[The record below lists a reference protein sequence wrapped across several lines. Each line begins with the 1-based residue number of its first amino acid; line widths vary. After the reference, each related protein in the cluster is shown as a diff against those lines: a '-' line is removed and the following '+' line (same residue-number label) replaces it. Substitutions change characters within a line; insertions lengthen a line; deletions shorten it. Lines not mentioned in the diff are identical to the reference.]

1 MKIEVISRMNNPLIN
16 DELLR
21 RGAVYFDTVDSTN
34 IAAKRLARERARHMT
49 MVLADE
55 QTQGRGRRGRSWLS
69 RAGHGAWMTIIVRPD
84 VSPEHAP
91 ELVLVAA
98 VALSDAIT
106 NITGMKASIKWP
118 NDVQLNGKKISG
130 TLLELSVSGVDLD
143 FAVVGVGVN
152 ILGRDFPDDLP
163 DAASLESITGA
174 EYKRT
179 DVVTAFWDAFV
190 RRYDDWAAGGLPAIM
205 PDYKKHSI
213 TIGAQVKA
221 ICPDGEHIGRAI
233 DIAPNGALMLKLDSG
248 EIRHLYAG
256 DVSIR
261 GAL

>member
-1 MKIEVISRMNNPLIN
+1 MSNPLIN
-16 DELLR
+16 DELRR

-34 IAAKRLARERARHMT
+34 IAAKRLAKERALHMT

-69 RAGHGAWMTIIVRPD
+69 RAGRGAWMTIIVRPD
-84 VSPEHAP
+84 VTPEHAP

-106 NITGMKASIKWP
+106 KITGQVAQIKWP
-118 NDVQLNGKKISG
+118 NDVQLRGKKISG
-130 TLLELSVSGVDLD
+130 TLLELSLSGVDLE

-152 ILGRDFPDDLP
+152 ILGTDFPADLP
-163 DAASLESITGA
+163 DAASLESVTGV
-174 EYKRT
+174 EYKRA
-179 DVVTAFWDAFV
+179 DVVTAFWDAFR
-190 RRYDDWAAGGLPAIM
+190 RRYDDWANAGLSAIM
-205 PDYKKHSI
+205 PDYRKHSI

-221 ICPDGEHIGRAI
+221 ICPDGDCVGTAI
-233 DIAPNGALMLKLDSG
+233 DIAADGALMLRLDSG

-261 GAL
+261 RAEQI